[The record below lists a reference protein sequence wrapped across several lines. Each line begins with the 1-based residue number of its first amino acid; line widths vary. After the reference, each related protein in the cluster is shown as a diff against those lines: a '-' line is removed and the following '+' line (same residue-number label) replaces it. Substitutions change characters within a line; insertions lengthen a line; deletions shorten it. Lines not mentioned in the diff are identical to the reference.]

1 MKMTVMSRLIVQ
13 TLKVVSLAYALEA
26 TLDPVQNAQMLM
38 NVFRVT
44 VTVMPMLNMLIPK
57 ALLHVLVQQVSM
69 IPMVT
74 EHNATTSTSALIKRF
89 ITVIG
94 EPFAQI
100 MTVALNAVVSLQV
113 TPAMV

>member
-1 MKMTVMSRLIVQ
+1 MQ
-13 TLKVVSLAYALEA
+13 TLKVVLLAHAVQA
-26 TLDPVQNAQMLM
+26 TLDPVQNVQMSM
-38 NVFRVT
+38 NVFRVIT
-44 VTVMPMLNMLIPK
+44 TVMPMLSVLIPK
-57 ALLHVLVQQVSM
+57 AHLHVLVQLVSLM
-69 IPMVT
+69 QMVT